1 MPSKAF
7 LLGNWDYEDPNKALT
22 PLKGPRNDLQA
33 MCEALTHEQFGLFK
47 TEDVTVHQNLKWFEM
62 RPAFQQFLQDAGRD
76 DYLLL
81 YFSGH
86 GERRSD
92 EGLVLC
98 GVDTDSKYLEG
109 TSFDTKEL
117 RSWIEGNNR
126 APSTVVILDCCYAG
140 QMKGGGG
147 LSEQALLGSMG
158 AGTMVLASGA
168 NKPVKDA
175 ISEGDPSPFTT
186 ALTKI
191 LLNPEI
197 TGDQDG
203 TLTVEHV
210 YQRLLKWEPILRP
223 EPYRNV
229 RSQGTFALAR
239 REPPP
244 QETRSTLKGF
254 LPHDRIE
261 VVDLRFGSTAVVA
274 RWETG
279 EMETLELAA
288 LDCHRQTAV
297 RRLSQLTDAV
307 IRIPEY
313 ADDDWY
319 RQVVQKAWNCIG
331 VNLFETAMPPR
342 LRERIRD
349 GIDGSGKN
357 LLKVRLAFEQD
368 DNSLESYPWEY
379 LNIGYT
385 AGSGD
390 EPPPLS
396 LRPGLLLERV
406 APVGASAAG
415 ESRYVSKGGTGVA
428 PTVGIVNCLY
438 DNFASA
444 ASRVN
449 SDLTKI
455 PDLNVLM
462 DLKGSSAR
470 WGDFLDA
477 FVQAPGILLMFAPVR
492 RSSDGVQ
499 VGFIADESNVPEWH
513 AASELAEEF
522 QNAALTFN
530 PIIFV
535 TFAAKPGQDSFRGT
549 LELAKSLG
557 KADIGP
563 VVFACHAQGFESHI
577 LAPERDPFPVLLID
591 ALTQDKPLDQAFY
604 YAKARV
610 MRMGSG
616 TVRRTFGMA
625 GYYSAEGSEHKPARP
640 QLVASGGRTAEPAER
655 VGS

>member
-1 MPSKAF
+1 M
-7 LLGNWDYEDPNKALT
+7 LT
-22 PLKGPRNDLQA
+22 PLKGPPKDLKA
-33 MCEALTHEQFGLFK
+33 MREALTHERFGLFK
-47 TEDVTVHQNLKWFEM
+47 TEDVTAHENLKWFEM
-62 RPAFQQFLQDAGRD
+62 RRAFLRFLQDAGKD

-98 GVDTDSKYLEG
+98 GVDTEHKYLEA
-109 TSFDTKEL
+109 TSFDTSEL

-140 QMKGGGG
+140 QMKSGMT
-147 LSEQALLGSMG
+147 EQTLVGSMG

-168 NKPVKDA
+168 NKPAKDA
-175 ISEGDPSPFTT
+175 INEGDPSPFT
-186 ALTKI
+186 AVLTRI
-191 LLNPEI
+191 LLDPEM

-203 TLTVEHV
+203 FLTVERV
-210 YQRLLKWEPILRP
+210 YQRLLEWRPPLLP
-223 EPYRNV
+223 EPYRNL
-229 RSQGTFALAR
+229 RSQGTFALAK
-239 REPPP
+239 RELPLR
-244 QETRSTLKGF
+244 EKRSMLKGF
-254 LPHDRIE
+254 LSHERIE
-261 VVDLRFGSTAVVA
+261 VVDLRFGSTTVVS

-279 EMETLELAA
+279 EVETLELAA

-297 RRLSQLTDAV
+297 RRLGQLADAV

-313 ADDDWY
+313 ADDAWY

-331 VNLFETAMPPR
+331 VNLFETAVPHR
-342 LRERIRD
+342 LRDRIRD

-368 DNSLESYPWEY
+368 GNSLESYPWEY
-379 LNIGYT
+379 LNIGYVT
-385 AGSGD
+385 GDGD

-396 LRPGLLLERV
+396 LRPGLLIERV
-406 APVGASAAG
+406 APSGALAIRDSGTAG
-415 ESRYVSKGGTGVA
+415 MDGTGVA

-438 DNFASA
+438 DKFASA
-444 ASRVN
+444 AARVN
-449 SDLTKI
+449 NDLAKL
-455 PDLNVLM
+455 PGLNVLM
-462 DLKGSSAR
+462 DLKGSRAR

-477 FVQAPGILLMFAPVR
+477 FAQSPGILLIFAPVQR
-492 RSSDGVQ
+492 TSDGTQ

-513 AASELAEEF
+513 KGSELAEEF
-522 QNAALTFN
+522 QNAGLTFN
-530 PIIFV
+530 AVIFV
-535 TFAAKPGQDSFRGT
+535 TFAAKPGRDSFRGT
-549 LELAKSLG
+549 LELARTLG
-557 KADIGP
+557 KAGIGP
-563 VVFACHAQGFESHI
+563 VVFVCHAQGFEAHI

-591 ALTQDKPLDQAFY
+591 ALTQNIPLDQAFY

-625 GYYSAEGSEHKPARP
+625 GYYSGEASERKPTQSRLAG
-640 QLVASGGRTAEPAER
+640 SGGRSMEPAER
-655 VGS
+655 ARS